1 MIYNRVLYTFHSS
14 FSTCKVTGGKVREK
28 EASSVQSR
36 EWRDDWMKRERKAEI
51 KNLLASVRL
60 ATPTLQPSSEINQ

>member
-1 MIYNRVLYTFHSS
+1 MIYNRVLYTFHSN

-36 EWRDDWMKRERKAEI
+36 EWRDDWMERE
-51 KNLLASVRL
+51 S
-60 ATPTLQPSSEINQ
+60 